1 MTVPVH
7 GVGSGTP
14 SEITIDLATM
24 EELRS
29 LGEAVGVDLLSELV
43 ELFVEDTER
52 LLVQL
57 RHAAGAG
64 DVVAV
69 GQIAHNIKGGG
80 GQLGARQLVSS
91 CTRLERSASSGLSA
105 ARPDLAEVERDYL
118 SFRAALTLH
127 APPAPSHAQGDS

>member
-1 MTVPVH
+1 MH
-7 GVGSGTP
+7 AVGSVTP
-14 SEITIDLATM
+14 SETTIDLGTM
-24 EELRS
+24 QELRS
-29 LGEAVGVDLLSELV
+29 LGEAVGQDLLSELI

-57 RHAAGAG
+57 RHAAGTG

-91 CTRLERSASSGLSA
+91 CTRLELSAASGLSSS
-105 ARPDLAEVERDYL
+105 RPDLTEVERDYL
-118 SFRAALTLH
+118 TFRAALTEH
-127 APPAPSHAQGDS
+127 APQAPSQAGGDS